1 MQSKSDTIEKAYKLY
16 SEELYLYAFSLT
28 KDAAWAQDLVSD
40 TFYKALL
47 SYDTNNNQNFKHWLF
62 FVLKNIFID
71 DYRKRKRLMQFDEKH
86 MVVYCSENGMI
97 NQMIKSEEA
106 KRLYDGLL
114 KLEPPLY
121 REIIYLFYFQDLKI
135 SQIAKQLS
143 LSQSKVKVILHRARL
158 KLKVD
163 LKGE

>member
-1 MQSKSDTIEKAYKLY
+1 MHSKSGTIEEAYKLH

-28 KDAAWAQDLVSD
+28 KDATWAQDLVSD

-47 SYDTNNNQNFKHWLF
+47 SYDTNKNQNFKHWLF

-71 DYRKRKRLMQFDEKH
+71 DYRKRKKLTYFDEKQMLDYCEENI
-86 MVVYCSENGMI
+86 MV

-106 KRLYDGLL
+106 RRLYDRLL

-121 REIIYLFYFQDLKI
+121 REVIYLFYFQELRI
-135 SQIAKQLS
+135 SEIAKRLS